1 MDIYNT
7 KPRKIKCVRN
17 DDNVWG
23 GGGENHHLLEVGKEY
38 TLEDIIVH
46 SWHTIVY
53 IEEFP
58 DMEFNSVVFEEIDQ
72 ENNTMICEK
81 CNCKDDC
88 GWYASYKKIVDAL
101 QSSKQTRF
109 LGITFWKQVLSLIP
123 EEFLFL
129 VRG

>member
-17 DDNVWG
+17 DDDVWG

-46 SWHTIVY
+46 SWYTIIY

-58 DMEFNSVVFEEIDQ
+58 DMEFNSVAFEEID
-72 ENNTMICEK
+72 
-81 CNCKDDC
+81 
-88 GWYASYKKIVDAL
+88 W
-101 QSSKQTRF
+101 R
-109 LGITFWKQVLSLIP
+109 
-123 EEFLFL
+123 
-129 VRG
+129 